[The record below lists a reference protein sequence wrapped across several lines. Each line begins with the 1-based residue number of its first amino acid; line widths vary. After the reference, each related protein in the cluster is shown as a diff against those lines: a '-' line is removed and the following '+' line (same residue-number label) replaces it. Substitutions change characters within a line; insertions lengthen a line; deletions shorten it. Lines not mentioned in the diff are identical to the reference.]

1 MTFDDEFD
9 ELASL
14 AYQMAYQVL
23 GSRSDAEEIAQDTMT
38 KAYVRWRRVQNHAR
52 PWVCRVAIN
61 GALGRVRRKTRYDD
75 RHGEPDRAASD
86 EVADRLDLQRL
97 LRSLS
102 RRQRDV
108 VALRYLA
115 DMSEADVAV
124 ELGISVGSVKTHAHR
139 GIATLRASLD
149 MSDQNHLAD
158 SNESAL
164 EPAETTDV

>member
-9 ELASL
+9 ELAGL
-14 AYQMAYQVL
+14 AYQMAFQVL
-23 GSRSDAEEIAQDTMT
+23 GSRSEAEEIAQDTMT

-61 GALGRVRRKTRYDD
+61 GALGRVRRR
-75 RHGEPDRAASD
+75 GRASESARESSRVDSD
-86 EVADRLDLQRL
+86 EVNERLDLQRL

-115 DMSEADVAV
+115 DMSEADVAA

-139 GIATLRASLD
+139 GIAALRVSLE
-149 MSDQNHLAD
+149 SSTQIPSAET
-158 SNESAL
+158 NEPEL
-164 EPAETTDV
+164 EPTEATDV